1 MFCKRLNGKC
11 QIKHAIL
18 PVAFLLLFISWVPL
32 VTAGVGKDTVYPIYD
47 IVVYGDSSGAVT
59 AAIAAKRMGYSVVLV
74 NPTNFLGGMSSSG
87 LGATDFLGK
96 KRFSSVAEQGYT
108 VLYGECDSDLTRAD
122 FSGVKAS

>member
-1 MFCKRLNGKC
+1 
-11 QIKHAIL
+11 
-18 PVAFLLLFISWVPL
+18 
-32 VTAGVGKDTVYPIYD
+32 
-47 IVVYGDSSGAVT
+47 
-59 AAIAAKRMGYSVVLV
+59 MGYSVVLV

>member
-47 IVVYGDSSGAVT
+47 IVVYGDFQVRSLL
-59 AAIAAKRMGYSVVLV
+59 RLLPSVWDIVSFWSIPQIFLV
-74 NPTNFLGGMSSSG
+74 G
-87 LGATDFLGK
+87 
-96 KRFSSVAEQGYT
+96 
-108 VLYGECDSDLTRAD
+108 
-122 FSGVKAS
+122 